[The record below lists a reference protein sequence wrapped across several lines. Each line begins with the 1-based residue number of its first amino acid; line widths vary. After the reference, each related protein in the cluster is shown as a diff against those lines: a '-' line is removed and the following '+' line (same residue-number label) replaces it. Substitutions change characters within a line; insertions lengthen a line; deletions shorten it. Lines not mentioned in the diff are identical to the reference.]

1 MPGRDANT
9 PLARATPAPALRVR
23 ARTAPG
29 RSLLVLMLTLALGV
43 LTSVTAPAALA
54 LGEKG
59 PFDLPLSR
67 DTITIAPG
75 VVNRIPLTSLL
86 DDDAESELNLETVR
100 LAVPSDA
107 SDAQLSAMTLASDG
121 TSLAVDG
128 EGTWTIQGEEL
139 VFTPA
144 SESEGDP
151 APIAIT
157 IEATNGIRSQP
168 SDLAVDPSP
177 VADADIAAPAGGE
190 IRVSLKGDLRPSGTE
205 RVRLLLDTM
214 PAGSTLSGDGRRLI
228 AVGEGEWQVSEDG
241 TELTFTP
248 SSSHLGRSP
257 EPMRYVAESSDGTVL
272 TTGIVSLTTPV
283 LPDLVRAAPFGD
295 PIEFDVADGQEDVK
309 ASTLRLVPLTRADA
323 GSTGASDGGS
333 DGSGSADSG
342 DGADGDSTT
351 VADGSPTS
359 DDSADHGV
367 EVNSKGTRAVVA
379 GQGTWTLDRT
389 TQTVRFAPADDSV
402 KAADPIGLT
411 GEDSEGN
418 TAGVATL
425 APGYP
430 AMLDQTQVGTAGSSI
445 TFAPMDDAR
454 FVRADSLRFAH
465 DDLPSGARVSS
476 NGRELTIPGQGSW
489 KIDLDARA
497 VTFDPADGAE
507 NGLRST
513 VQLVGSGSYADSTSS
528 SATLTAL
535 VTDSGAVLRDDELRT
550 APGKSVQ
557 VDLLANDTA
566 GAPSDPLSPA
576 TVRISSLEASNLDD
590 LERYSGTHLVV
601 PGEGEYQVGSD
612 GVLRFTPA
620 RGFRGRTTSISY
632 TVQDADGVQYRANV
646 SVQVDPQLGS
656 ASDPR
661 GDSSAGINTMLSG
674 LMPSATSTSAVFLT
688 IVVLMGFAGVI
699 SLFIGARMESDRR
712 TWKD

>member
-1 MPGRDANT
+1 MASRPRT
-9 PLARATPAPALRVR
+9 PRAV
-23 ARTAPG
+23 PG
-29 RSLLVLMLTLALGV
+29 RSLFVLALTLALGV
-43 LTSVTAPAALA
+43 LSSLTASAALA
-54 LGEKG
+54 LGERG

-100 LAVPSDA
+100 LAVPSEA
-107 SDAQLSAMTLASDG
+107 SDAQLSEMTLASDG
-121 TSLAVDG
+121 TSLAVEG

-144 SESEGDP
+144 SESETDP
-151 APIAIT
+151 APIALT
-157 IEATNGIRSQP
+157 IEATNGIRSLP
-168 SDLAVDPSP
+168 SDLPVEPSP
-177 VADADIAAPAGGE
+177 VADAGIAAPAGGE

-228 AVGEGEWQVSEDG
+228 AVGEGEWQVSEDA

-257 EPMRYVAESSDGTVL
+257 EPMRYVAESADGTVL

-295 PIEFDVADGQEDVK
+295 PIEFDVADGLEDVK
-309 ASTLRLVPLTRADA
+309 TSTLRLVPLTRADA
-323 GSTGASDGGS
+323 GSIGASDGGS
-333 DGSGSADSG
+333 DGSGSAGAG
-342 DGADGDSTT
+342 DGTDGDSTAGADGGST
-351 VADGSPTS
+351 TAADGSPTT
-359 DDSADHGV
+359 DDPADDGV

-418 TAGVATL
+418 KAGVATL

-454 FVRADSLRFAH
+454 FVRADSLRFAK
-465 DDLPSGARVSS
+465 DGLPSGAKVSS

-489 KIDLDARA
+489 AIDVDARA
-497 VTFDPADGAE
+497 VTFDPDDDAE

-513 VQLVGSGSYADSTSS
+513 VQLVGSGSYADSTNS

-620 RGFRGRTTSISY
+620 RGFRGRTTSINY
-632 TVQDADGVQYRANV
+632 TVQDGEGVQYRANV
-646 SVQVDPQLGS
+646 SVQVDPQLAS

>member
-1 MPGRDANT
+1 
-9 PLARATPAPALRVR
+9 
-23 ARTAPG
+23 
-29 RSLLVLMLTLALGV
+29 MLT
-43 LTSVTAPAALA
+43 SFTAPAALA

-59 PFDLPLSR
+59 PFALPLSR
-67 DTITIAPG
+67 DAITIAPG
-75 VVNRIPLTSLL
+75 VVNRIPVTSLIA
-86 DDDAESELNLETVR
+86 DDAESALELDTVR

-107 SDAQLSAMTLASDG
+107 SNAQLSAMTLAADG

-128 EGTWTIQGEEL
+128 EGTWTVQGEEL
-139 VFTPA
+139 VYTPA
-144 SESEGDP
+144 SEAETDP

-157 IEATNGIRSQP
+157 IAATTGTRSLP
-168 SDLAVDPSP
+168 SDLPVDPSP
-177 VADADIAAPAGGE
+177 VADARIAAPAGGE
-190 IRVSLKGDLRPSGTE
+190 IRVSLKGDLRPTGTS

-214 PAGSTLSGDGRRLI
+214 PAGSTLSADGRRLI

-241 TELTFTP
+241 TELIFTP

-257 EPMRYVAESSDGTVL
+257 EPVRYVAESADGTVL
-272 TTGIVSLTTPV
+272 TAGIISLSTPV

-295 PIEFDVADGQEDVK
+295 AIEFDLADGQEDVE
-309 ASTLRLVPLTRADA
+309 ASTLRLVPLTSASADA
-323 GSTGASDGGS
+323 IGASDGGS
-333 DGSGSADSG
+333 GGAGAGGTATAGAGSGAGAAGTDSS
-342 DGADGDSTT
+342 DGDAATDDAAGPS
-351 VADGSPTS
+351 DGDP
-359 DDSADHGV
+359 AAGV
-367 EVNSKGTRAVVA
+367 EVTEDGTRAVVA
-379 GQGTWTLDRT
+379 GQGTWTLDRKK
-389 TQTVRFAPADDSV
+389 QIVRFTPAEDSV
-402 KAADPIGLT
+402 RAADPIGVT
-411 GEDSEGN
+411 GEDSDGN

-425 APGYP
+425 AAGYP
-430 AMLDQTQVGTAGSSI
+430 AMLDQTQVGTPGTSVS
-445 TFAPMDDAR
+445 FAPMDDAR
-454 FVRADSLRFAH
+454 FVRADSLRFAD
-465 DDLPSGARVSS
+465 DDLPRGAKISS
-476 NGRELTIPGQGSW
+476 NGRELTIPGQGTW
-489 KIDLDARA
+489 RIDLDARA
-497 VTFDPADGAE
+497 VTFDQADGAE
-507 NGLRST
+507 NGMRSR
-513 VQLVGSGSYADSTSS
+513 VQLVGSGSYADSATS

-550 APGKSVQ
+550 APGKPVQ

-601 PGEGEYQVGSD
+601 PGEGEYRVGSD
-612 GVLRFTPA
+612 GVLRFSPA
-620 RGFRGRTTSISY
+620 RGFRGRTTPISY

-646 SVQVDPQLGS
+646 SVQVDPQLAG

>member
-1 MPGRDANT
+1 
-9 PLARATPAPALRVR
+9 
-23 ARTAPG
+23 
-29 RSLLVLMLTLALGV
+29 MLTSL
-43 LTSVTAPAALA
+43 TAPAALA

-67 DTITIAPG
+67 DTITVAPG

-86 DDDAESELNLETVR
+86 DDDAESELNLDSVR

-107 SDAQLSAMTLASDG
+107 SDAQLSEMTLASDG
-121 TSLAVDG
+121 TSLAVEG

-144 SESEGDP
+144 SESETDP
-151 APIAIT
+151 APIALT
-157 IEATNGIRSQP
+157 IEATNGIRSLP
-168 SDLAVDPSP
+168 SDLPVEPSP
-177 VADADIAAPAGGE
+177 VADAGIAAPAGGE

-228 AVGEGEWQVSEDG
+228 AVGEGEWQVSEDA

-257 EPMRYVAESSDGTVL
+257 EPMRYVAESADGTVL
-272 TTGIVSLTTPV
+272 TTGIISLTTPV

-295 PIEFDVADGQEDVK
+295 PIDFDVADGQEDVES
-309 ASTLRLVPLTRADA
+309 STLRLVPLTHADA

-333 DGSGSADSG
+333 DGTGSTDAGSEHGATGTDGDAATGTDGDPTTSGSAD
-342 DGADGDSTT
+342 DG
-351 VADGSPTS
+351 VK
-359 DDSADHGV
+359 
-367 EVNSKGTRAVVA
+367 VNSAGTRAVVA
-379 GQGTWTLDRT
+379 GQGTWTLDRKK
-389 TQTVRFAPADDSV
+389 QSVRFTPAEDSV

-430 AMLDQTQVGTAGSSI
+430 AMLDQTQVGTAGTSI

-454 FVRADSLRFAH
+454 FVRADSLRFAK
-465 DDLPSGARVSS
+465 DGLPSGAKVSS

-489 KIDLDARA
+489 AIDVDARA
-497 VTFDPADGAE
+497 VTFDPDDDAE

-550 APGKSVQ
+550 APGKAVQ

-632 TVQDADGVQYRANV
+632 TVQDAEGVQYRANV
-646 SVQVDPQLGS
+646 SVQVDPQLAS

>member
-1 MPGRDANT
+1 M
-9 PLARATPAPALRVR
+9 PAPARSAP
-23 ARTAPG
+23 ARSA
-29 RSLLVLMLTLALGV
+29 LVLALTLVLGV
-43 LTSVTAPAALA
+43 LTSITAPAALA

-75 VVNRIPLTSLL
+75 VVNRIPLTSLIA
-86 DDDAESELNLETVR
+86 DESESELDLPSVR

-107 SDAQLSAMTLASDG
+107 SNAQLSAMTLASDG
-121 TSLAVDG
+121 TSLAVEG

-139 VFTPA
+139 VYTPA
-144 SESEGDP
+144 SESETDP
-151 APIAIT
+151 APIALT
-157 IEATNGIRSQP
+157 IEATNGIRSLP
-168 SDLAVDPSP
+168 SDLPVEPSP
-177 VADADIAAPAGGE
+177 VAEAGIAAPAGGE
-190 IRVSLKGDLRPSGTE
+190 IRVSLKGKLRPSGTS

-257 EPMRYVAESSDGTVL
+257 EPVRYVAESADGTVL
-272 TTGIVSLTTPV
+272 TTGIINLTTPV

-295 PIEFDVADGQEDVK
+295 AIEFDVADGQQDVDS
-309 ASTLRLVPLTRADA
+309 STLRLVPLTHADS

-333 DGSGSADSG
+333 DGSAAAEAGSDEGGTGADEGSSASASASG
-342 DGADGDSTT
+342 DAAGDPTT
-351 VADGSPTS
+351 DASG
-359 DDSADHGV
+359 DDSADADDGV
-367 EVNSKGTRAVVA
+367 EVSSDGTRAVVA
-379 GQGTWTLDRT
+379 GQGTWTLDRKKKI
-389 TQTVRFAPADDSV
+389 VRFSPAEDSV

-411 GEDSEGN
+411 GEDSDGN

-430 AMLDQTQVGTAGSSI
+430 AMLDQTQVSTPGTSI

-454 FVRADSLRFAH
+454 FVRADSLRFSQ
-465 DDLPSGARVSS
+465 DDLPSGAEVSS
-476 NGRELTIPGQGSW
+476 NGRELTIPDQGTW

-497 VTFDPADGAE
+497 VTFDPVDGAE
-507 NGLRST
+507 NGLRSRVT
-513 VQLVGSGSYADSTSS
+513 LIGSGSYADSTSS

-550 APGKSVQ
+550 APGKAVQ

-612 GVLRFTPA
+612 GVLRFSPA
-620 RGFRGRTTSISY
+620 RGFRGRTTPISY
-632 TVQDADGVQYRANV
+632 TVQDAEGVQYRANV
-646 SVQVDPQLGS
+646 SVQVDPQLAS